1 MRDGMVQ
8 GPSGEIDN
16 ESDAYIHSI
25 SFCHMGY
32 ALALRYCISYYISC
46 RPDRQG
52 LDDSDKA
59 VQIGFW
65 TPNCSARFW

>member
-8 GPSGEIDN
+8 RPPGEIDN
-16 ESDAYIHSI
+16 KSDAYMHSI

-32 ALALRYCISYYISC
+32 ALALSYCISYYIFC

-52 LDDSDKA
+52 LNDSDKA
-59 VQIGFW
+59 EQIGFW
-65 TPNCSARFW
+65 TPNCSARSW